1 LPSSAAK
8 ASLRP
13 YTANPVA
20 QFFSVSFPNFPVVI
34 CLSAYRAEK
43 TGSAYFGKP
52 LALACIYNSQISEE
66 IMLMHT
72 DKIGDMVVVEC
83 EGSIG
88 NADAAATLRNAVM
101 AQEHLSVVVIDLSE
115 VDSIEGAGLA
125 VLGYLQRWA
134 RKNQIRFKLFNP
146 SRIVRNM
153 LQHAGSSFQFE
164 IASLEEAMALLARA
178 DSEMRWLRGNELR
191 HSA

>member
-1 LPSSAAK
+1 M
-8 ASLRP
+8 
-13 YTANPVA
+13 
-20 QFFSVSFPNFPVVI
+20 
-34 CLSAYRAEK
+34 
-43 TGSAYFGKP
+43 
-52 LALACIYNSQISEE
+52 SEE

-88 NADAAATLRNAVM
+88 NADAAAILRDAVV
-101 AQEHLSVVVIDLSE
+101 AQEHVSVVVIDLSE

-134 RKNQIRFKLFNP
+134 HRNQIRLKLFNP

-153 LQHAGSSFQFE
+153 LKHAGSSFQFE

-178 DSEMRWLRGNELR
+178 DSEMRWLRKDGELR